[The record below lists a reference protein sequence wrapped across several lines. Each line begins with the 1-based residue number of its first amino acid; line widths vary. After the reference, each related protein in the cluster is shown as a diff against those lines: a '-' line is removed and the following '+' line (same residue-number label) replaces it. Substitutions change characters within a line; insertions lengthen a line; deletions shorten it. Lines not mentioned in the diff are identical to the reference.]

1 MNKRWRDYKSD
12 LKKQYFNPDKRS
24 FDQIEKDVPDGVN
37 ENQWSFLLGIWC
49 SEAHQVRIAT
59 YSIFFSISSVN
70 KYFYLH

>member
-1 MNKRWRDYKSD
+1 VNKRWRDYKSD

-59 YSIFFSISSVN
+59 YNIFSISSVN